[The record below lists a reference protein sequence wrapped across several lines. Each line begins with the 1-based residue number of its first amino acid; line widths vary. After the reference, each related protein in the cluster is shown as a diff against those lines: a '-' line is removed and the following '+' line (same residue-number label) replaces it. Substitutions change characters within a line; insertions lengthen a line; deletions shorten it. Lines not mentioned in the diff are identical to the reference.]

1 MVLRRAIAQRIG
13 SARGEAEAVVEMAT
27 HATPTPAT
35 AARVAGAGSR
45 RTIEVENP
53 ATGQIIA
60 QIPVVEPDQLAEVV
74 ACARDAQRVWHA
86 MGFDGRGAVLRNV
99 QRWMLDNVDRFIDTI
114 VSETGKSHG
123 DALIAEGTYAVASFG
138 FWAKA
143 APKYLAEQKVKGTN
157 PFVRGRSVA
166 IRYEPLGVVGVIGPW
181 NYPFTNSCG
190 DAIPALA
197 AGNAV
202 VMKPSEITP
211 LTSLLLQ
218 EVFRDCGMPDGVY
231 QTVAG
236 YGETGAALID
246 HVDFV
251 MFTGSTAV
259 GKKVMAR
266 AAETLTPVSLELG
279 GKDPMVVLRDADLER
294 AANTAVHSAFLNAGQ
309 TCISTERVYVEEPV
323 YDRFVQLVVDKT
335 RKLRQGRPAGPGS
348 VDVGAMI
355 WPPQS
360 DTVEAHVKD
369 AIEKGAKVLVGGRRS
384 DDGGHFFEP
393 TVLVEVDHTMACM
406 RDETFGPTLPIMKV
420 RDADEA
426 LRLANDS
433 PFGLQ
438 TSLWTRDLRK
448 GETLARRVES
458 GVVTVND
465 SQVNYAV
472 LEAPM
477 GGWKLSGLGS
487 RHGAHGIRKYCKQQ
501 SVLVNRLPLNLSREL
516 FHYPYTRRRHGLLLT
531 LLHWGFGFTEP
542 LSVAI
547 GRLLPQRR
555 RRAGR

>member
-1 MVLRRAIAQRIG
+1 MAQT
-13 SARGEAEAVVEMAT
+13 SE
-27 HATPTPAT
+27 AT
-35 AARVAGAGSR
+35 AQAAASRDGDEQR
-45 RTIEVENP
+45 RTIPVENP
-53 ATGQIIA
+53 ATGELVREV
-60 QIPVVEPDQLAEVV
+60 PVVEPEQLGEIV
-74 ACARDAQRVWHA
+74 ARAREAQRVWHA
-86 MGFDGRGAVLRNV
+86 MGFEGRGAVLRNA
-99 QRWMLDNVDRFIDTI
+99 QRWVLDNLDRFQDTI
-114 VSETGKSHG
+114 ISETGKAHG
-123 DALIAEGTYAVASFG
+123 DALLTEALYAVSAFG

-143 APKYLAEQKVKGTN
+143 APKYLADQKVKGTN

-211 LTSLLLQ
+211 LTSLLLE

-231 QTVAG
+231 QTAPG
-236 YGETGAALID
+236 YGETGAALVD
-246 HVDFV
+246 HVDFI
-251 MFTGSTAV
+251 MFTGSTGV
-259 GKKVMAR
+259 GKKVGAR
-266 AAETLTPVSLELG
+266 AAENLIPSSLELG
-279 GKDPMVVLRDADLER
+279 GKDPMIVLRDADLER
-294 AANTAVHSAFLNAGQ
+294 AANSAVHAGFLNAGQ
-309 TCISTERVYVEEPV
+309 TCISIERVYVEEQV
-323 YDRFVQLVVDKT
+323 YDRFVELVVEKT
-335 RKLRQGRPAGPGS
+335 RKLRQGRPTAPGS
-348 VDVGAMI
+348 TDLGAMI

-360 DTVEAHVKD
+360 DTVEAHVED
-369 AIEKGAKVLVGGRRS
+369 AVGKGARVLVGGRRS

-393 TVLVEVDHTMACM
+393 TVLVDVDHSMDCM
-406 RDETFGPTLPIMKV
+406 REETFGPTLPIMRV

-438 TSLWTRDLRK
+438 SSVWTRDLRT
-448 GETLARRVES
+448 GEALARRLES
-458 GVVTVND
+458 GVVNVNDNTVN
-465 SQVNYAV
+465 YGV

-477 GGWKLSGLGS
+477 GGWKLSGIGS

-501 SVLVNRLPLNLSREL
+501 SVLVNRLPLNLKREL
-516 FHYPYTRRRHGLLLT
+516 FHYPYTRARHGLLVT

-542 LSVAI
+542 ISVAI

>member
-1 MVLRRAIAQRIG
+1 MM
-13 SARGEAEAVVEMAT
+13 EAASQAKT
-27 HATPTPAT
+27 AAAT
-35 AARVAGAGSR
+35 AAHDGDAGTG
-45 RTIEVENP
+45 RTIQVENP
-53 ATGQIIA
+53 ATGEVIREV
-60 QIPVVEPDQLAEVV
+60 PVVEPDQLAEMV
-74 ACARDAQRVWHA
+74 ARAREAQRTWRA
-86 MGFDGRGAVLRNV
+86 MGFEGRGAVLSNA
-99 QRWMLDNVDRFIDTI
+99 QRWLLDNLDRFLETI
-114 VSETGKSHG
+114 VSETGKAHG
-123 DALIAEGTYAVASFG
+123 DALVAEGVYAVAAFG

-143 APKYLAEQKVKGTN
+143 APKYLADNRVKGTN

-211 LTSLLLQ
+211 LTSLLLE
-218 EVFRDCGMPDGVY
+218 EVFRDCGMPEGVY
-231 QTVAG
+231 QTAPG

-246 HVDFV
+246 HVDFI
-251 MFTGSTAV
+251 MFTGSTEV
-259 GKKVMAR
+259 GKKVGAR
-266 AAETLTPVSLELG
+266 AAENLIPASLELG

-294 AANTAVHSAFLNAGQ
+294 AANSAVHSAFLNAGQ

-323 YDRFVQLVVDKT
+323 YDRFVELVVDET
-335 RKLRQGRPAGPGS
+335 RKLRQGRPVAPGS
-348 VDVGAMI
+348 TDVGAMI

-369 AIEKGAKVLVGGRRS
+369 ATEKGAKVLVGGHRS

-393 TVLVEVDHTMACM
+393 TVLVDVDHSMECM
-406 RDETFGPTLPIMKV
+406 REETFGPTLPIMKV

-426 LRLANDS
+426 LRMANDS
-433 PFGLQ
+433 PYGLQ
-438 TSLWTRDLRK
+438 ASLWTRDLRK
-448 GETLARRVES
+448 GEALAHRVES
-458 GVVTVND
+458 GVVNVND

-477 GGWKLSGLGS
+477 GGWKLSGIGS
-487 RHGAHGIRKYCKQQ
+487 RHGTHGIRKYCKQQ
-501 SVLVNRLPLNLSREL
+501 SVLVNRLPLNLKREI
-516 FHYPYTRRRHGLLLT
+516 FHYPYTRRRHGVLVT

-542 LSVAI
+542 ISVAL

-555 RRAGR
+555 RQAGR